1 VKKAFCKPK
10 HLDIGTKIKTA
21 KLEARV
27 QGVCA
32 RRRVMDPNVLPSVE
46 SFVFAS
52 CLKSRMRDGSLS
64 HAVLKNKKT
73 RKKTGDNC

>member
-1 VKKAFCKPK
+1 
-10 HLDIGTKIKTA
+10 
-21 KLEARV
+21 
-27 QGVCA
+27 
-32 RRRVMDPNVLPSVE
+32 MDPNVLPSVE